1 MQKYR
6 YLVFYKPFGI
16 PSTFTDEAGRK
27 TLKDFIDVPD
37 VYAAGRLDLASE
49 GLLILTNDGNFIHH
63 LTDPEHHLPK
73 TYFVQVEGVVT
84 DEAINR
90 LESGMVFDGVK
101 TRRCRVLVITE
112 PGLPPREKPIT
123 PHAPTSW
130 LRIELKEGKKHQI
143 RRMTAAVGL
152 PTLRLVRI
160 ALGPVTLENLLPGQW
175 RDLIPDEIKRIK
187 VTAQAM

>member
-27 TLKDFIDVPD
+27 TLKDYIDVPD
-37 VYAAGRLDLASE
+37 VYSAGRLDLASE
-49 GLLILTNDGNFIHH
+49 GLLILTNDGNFIHY

-73 TYFVQVEGVVT
+73 TYLVQVEGVVT
-84 DEAINR
+84 DEAINQ
-90 LESGMVFDGVK
+90 LESGLVLDGVK
-101 TRRCRVLVITE
+101 TRRCKILVIPE
-112 PGLPPREKPIT
+112 PDLPPREKPIT

-160 ALGPVTLENLLPGQW
+160 AFGPVTLENLLPGQW

-187 VTAQAM
+187 R